1 MNWYKLDDNNN
12 VVKCLSVSEFN
23 EWHDTISDEVKTGLG
38 LTVASWGGDPKYVST
53 VFLGG
58 CSGSQKNDPMV
69 FETTVFSEEGEEDC
83 RTYAT
88 WDEAVAGHQDIVSEI
103 AKQRIER

>member
-1 MNWYKLDDNNN
+1 MNWYESDDNKN
-12 VVKCLSVSEFN
+12 VVECSVSEFN

-53 VFLGG
+53 VFLRGY
-58 CSGSQKNDPMV
+58 SGYQKNAPMV
-69 FETTVFSEEGEEDC
+69 FEITVFSGEGKEDR